1 MFTEHFL
8 WLSMKRLIKRLLYRY
23 DPVTHFLLDTDSIHV
38 GKKLTISLNVS
49 VGRMNEMRHGKRKG
63 VLRWGQVCNFKWR
76 GYLAEKGTLILIQCL
91 FNSCEKSR
99 MQI

>member
-8 WLSMKRLIKRLLYRY
+8 WLSRKRLMKRLLYRY

-49 VGRMNEMRHGKRKG
+49 VGRMNEIRHGKRKG
-63 VLRWGQVCNFKWR
+63 VLIMN
-76 GYLAEKGTLILIQCL
+76 YEM
-91 FNSCEKSR
+91 KSL
-99 MQI
+99 